1 MEEVAVVQVQGDSG
15 LGSRQLHV
23 LEMHGNT
30 CAGLRQM
37 LARAAHCSGFP
48 VVVSRMHP
56 VVVGLVPRVALEAL
70 LQEAQSL
77 ASRMQGVGGATEANL
92 EAEVDVMA
100 AAELAP
106 LQVDEDMGIDRV
118 MDMFVALGLRFVLVT
133 SRGLLKGIVT
143 KKDLLHFLNHGPLAA
158 ACG

>member
-1 MEEVAVVQVQGDSG
+1 
-15 LGSRQLHV
+15 
-23 LEMHGNT
+23 
-30 CAGLRQM
+30 
-37 LARAAHCSGFP
+37 
-48 VVVSRMHP
+48 
-56 VVVGLVPRVALEAL
+56 
-70 LQEAQSL
+70 
-77 ASRMQGVGGATEANL
+77 
-92 EAEVDVMA
+92 MA

-143 KKDLLHFLNHGPLAA
+143 KKDLLHFLNHGPLAT

>member
-1 MEEVAVVQVQGDSG
+1 MQG
-15 LGSRQLHV
+15 
-23 LEMHGNT
+23 
-30 CAGLRQM
+30 
-37 LARAAHCSGFP
+37 
-48 VVVSRMHP
+48 
-56 VVVGLVPRVALEAL
+56 
-70 LQEAQSL
+70 
-77 ASRMQGVGGATEANL
+77 RMQGVGGATEANL

-143 KKDLLHFLNHGPLAA
+143 KKDLLHFLNHGPLAT